1 MSRYV
6 YIWIEGLTP
15 KKGEKIK
22 SISPG
27 GHITYTTKMMEAMRI
42 ERKNID
48 MYHGM
53 LRTMGIAEWSLK
65 TAFKPTNYAPKGTLA
80 H

>member
-1 MSRYV
+1 MSKYV

-22 SISPG
+22 SISPNG
-27 GHITYTTKMMEAMRI
+27 NITYTTRMMEAMRI

-48 MYHGM
+48 MYRTR
-53 LRTMGIAEWSLK
+53 LRTMGIAEWSLE